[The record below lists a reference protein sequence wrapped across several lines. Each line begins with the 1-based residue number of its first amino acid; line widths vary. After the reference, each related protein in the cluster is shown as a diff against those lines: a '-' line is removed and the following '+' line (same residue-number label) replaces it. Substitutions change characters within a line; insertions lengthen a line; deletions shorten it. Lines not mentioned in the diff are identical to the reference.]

1 MTTPPAAA
9 PGMPL
14 VRIDERLLHAQV
26 LIGWV
31 GQLRLERI
39 VVASAA
45 AAGDP
50 ETGEL
55 FRMIVP
61 EWLVLD
67 LFDEAGA
74 AARLRDYPG
83 DRSRVMVL
91 LPSPAAALAYL
102 TAGGRAGLTEL
113 HLGGLYHRAGRTKYR
128 DGLYLD
134 AAEAAALREI
144 AAGGIAVTYR
154 PLPCT
159 KPVPLAELLDRG

>member
-1 MTTPPAAA
+1 MPPAVGKGL
-9 PGMPL
+9 PV

-31 GQLRLERI
+31 GQLGLDRI

-55 FRMIVP
+55 FRLIVP
-61 EWLVLD
+61 EGLHLE
-67 LFDEAGA
+67 LLDEAGA
-74 AARLRDYPG
+74 ARRLRDYPG
-83 DRSRVMVL
+83 DRGTVMVL
-91 LPSPAAALAYL
+91 LSSPAAALAYL
-102 TAGGRAGLTEL
+102 QAGGNDGLTEL
-113 HLGGLYHRAGRTKYR
+113 HLGGIYHRPGRTKYR

-134 AAEAAALREI
+134 AAEAAVLQEI
-144 AAGGIAVTYR
+144 AAGGISVTYR

-159 KPVPLAELLDRG
+159 KPVPLAELLDRD